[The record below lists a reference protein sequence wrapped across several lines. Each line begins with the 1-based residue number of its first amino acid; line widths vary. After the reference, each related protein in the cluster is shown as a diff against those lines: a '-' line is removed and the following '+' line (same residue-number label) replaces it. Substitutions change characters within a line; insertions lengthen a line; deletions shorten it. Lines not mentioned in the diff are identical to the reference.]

1 MYCLF
6 LKGEYPPPT
15 HTHTRARL
23 LVIFDISNVIFF
35 SGPKAL
41 PHTKCERTWEKV
53 GCFKEISKNGRRTL
67 PVLLVNDRD
76 PKSKAYDGHRI
87 DWHAYEESMHRYICL
102 LLVSCIFQYNIFQ
115 IKGWRMVN
123 AKRFARW

>member
-1 MYCLF
+1 MYCFF
-6 LKGEYPPPT
+6 LRVSTPPPPPT
-15 HTHTRARL
+15 HTHTRARARARL

-35 SGPKAL
+35 PGLKAL

-53 GCFKEISKNGRRTL
+53 GCFKDISKKGRRAL

-87 DWHAYEESMHRYICL
+87 DWHAYEESMFR
-102 LLVSCIFQYNIFQ
+102 
-115 IKGWRMVN
+115 
-123 AKRFARW
+123 